1 MSTQSPED
9 QKSVSPSDFARTNI
23 PRYGRWARRA
33 NIQISVTAP
42 QHVRNECA
50 ALDTLLISPNL
61 LTVLDTA
68 IERSQ
73 ESENY
78 QYKFA
83 SNLVSR
89 LLNAY
94 VPQTDAADQNDMI
107 YNWTCIAQAHK
118 KITLCDAET
127 NESTMRRGVD
137 DLFFLSTGGSDAK
150 VL

>member
-1 MSTQSPED
+1 MSAED
-9 QKSVSPSDFARTNI
+9 PSDFAKTNTL
-23 PRYGRWARRA
+23 RYAHWARRA
-33 NIQISVTAP
+33 NIQTSVTAP
-42 QHVRNECA
+42 EHVRNECA

-73 ESENY
+73 GSENY

-83 SNLVSR
+83 SNLVSN
-89 LLNAY
+89 LLNAN
-94 VPQTDAADQNDMI
+94 VPQTDTADQNDMI
-107 YNWTCIAQAHK
+107 HNWTCIAQAHK

-127 NESTMRRGVD
+127 NEATMKRGVD
-137 DLFFLSTGGSDAK
+137 DLFSLSTGVSDVK